1 MFYARKLTGMTL
13 TETQKGLVQSSFALA
28 AMDVDRVAETF
39 YRRLFEIAP
48 HTQTLFH
55 STDMQYQGQKLMQTL
70 ATLVGGLD
78 RLDEIVGAILSLGVR
93 HIKYGVHPEDYQ
105 AVGQALIRS
114 KGYSMTQLTK
124 LNAAASL
131 VGVDLTDAALTKA
144 TMIAAN
150 LSDALLR
157 GANMTVANLKG
168 TIFQNA
174 RIIGVVGIDLATL
187 QIEQL
192 NKAEPQPQQLTS
204 QTEANTSVCLFSGP
218 AASEHNV

>member
-1 MFYARKLTGMTL
+1 MTL

-78 RLDEIVGAILSLGVR
+78 RLDEIVGAIQSLGVR

-105 AVGQALIRS
+105 AVGQALIWTFDTLM
-114 KGYSMTQLTK
+114 GDQF
-124 LNAAASL
+124 
-131 VGVDLTDAALTKA
+131 TDETKA
-144 TMIAAN
+144 AWLEVYTI
-150 LSDALLR
+150 
-157 GANMTVANLKG
+157 VAN
-168 TIFQNA
+168 TA
-174 RIIGVVGIDLATL
+174 
-187 QIEQL
+187 IEAAQ
-192 NKAEPQPQQLTS
+192 AADPQ
-204 QTEANTSVCLFSGP
+204 
-218 AASEHNV
+218 